1 MDALST
7 IEIRVLGCLL
17 EKAVTT
23 PDQYPLTIN
32 AIISASNQKSS
43 RDPVMNLAQGEVQRA
58 LRLLEDKLLA
68 STEPNLR
75 GRVEKYSQRFC
86 KTPFGMYELDT
97 GQYAVLTVLMLRG
110 PQTPGELKT
119 RCERMHSFNGPA
131 AVEQTLL
138 SLRDWEGG
146 ALVAEQPREPNRRD
160 ACWAQLFG
168 EDADAYRQ
176 AGTTNNAAISATA
189 GHTNAEPAT
198 TTPEPETVAI
208 APTTS
213 PSAKTGNGL
222 DRLAAL
228 EARVASL
235 ELALQKL
242 QQALGE

>member
-23 PDQYPLTIN
+23 PDQYPLTLN
-32 AIISASNQKSS
+32 AIITASNQKSS
-43 RDPVMNLAQGEVQRA
+43 REPVMSLAQGEVQRA
-58 LRLLEDKLLA
+58 LRLLEDKLLVG
-68 STEPNLR
+68 TEPNLR
-75 GRVEKYSQRFC
+75 GRVEKYAQRFC

-119 RCERMHSFNGPA
+119 RCERMHPFASPA
-131 AVEQTLL
+131 AVEDTLV

-168 EDADAYRQ
+168 EDAAAYREAATPTAATSTRAAPDPAPAATPVTKPPPQ
-176 AGTTNNAAISATA
+176 APSGKSGT
-189 GHTNAEPAT
+189 
-198 TTPEPETVAI
+198 
-208 APTTS
+208 
-213 PSAKTGNGL
+213 GL
-222 DRLAAL
+222 DRLATL
-228 EARVASL
+228 EARVDSL
-235 ELALQKL
+235 ELALDKL
-242 QQALGE
+242 QHYLL